1 MKDFIINQ
9 LAMSVNWLREFNDE
23 GLHFILMI
31 LALIY
36 ILLRKEEKC
45 HRRLF
50 IGYSLLFTV
59 VYFCPVT
66 SWMITKAI
74 GTLVYWRML
83 WMMPLPIIIAYAMVK
98 IWFQIK
104 PKWCRAAA
112 IAAFAG
118 VLVVLGQFIYVE
130 DCPYEPRTNWEKI
143 PASPVAICDIVNA
156 NRGSEKEWVLLAAP
170 EDMVPY
176 IRVYDASIHQ
186 VYGRKG
192 DYWKPGSGGRYIVK
206 ALDDEVLDY
215 QTLVKKCRNIRCNYI
230 VLPDGAGREEGMRQY
245 QFEVIGRVG
254 SYVVYKDM
262 KWRP

>member
-1 MKDFIINQ
+1 MEDFIINQ
-9 LAMSVNWLREFNDE
+9 WNMAVNWLLQFNDE

-36 ILLRKEEKC
+36 ILLRKEERV
-45 HRRLF
+45 HRWLF
-50 IGYSLLFTV
+50 IGYSLIFTV
-59 VYFCPVT
+59 IYFCPLT

-83 WMMPLPIIIAYAMVK
+83 WMMPLPVIIAYAAVK
-98 IWFQIK
+98 IWFRMKNKMWKILSIAGL
-104 PKWCRAAA
+104 AA
-112 IAAFAG
+112 
-118 VLVVLGQFIYVE
+118 VLIVLGQFIYVE
-130 DCPYEPRTNWEKI
+130 NNPYEAKTNWEKI
-143 PASPVAICDIVNA
+143 PESPVAICDIVNA

-192 DYWKPGSGGRYIVK
+192 DYWEPRKGGKYIVK

-215 QTLVKKCRNIRCNYI
+215 PTLVENCRNIKCNYI
-230 VLPDGAGREEGMRQY
+230 VLPEGEGREMNMAKFH
-245 QFEVIGRVG
+245 FEVIGRVG
-254 SYVVYKDM
+254 SYVIYKDM
-262 KWRP
+262 NWIP

>member
-1 MKDFIINQ
+1 MTDFIINQ
-9 LAMSVNWLREFNDE
+9 CKMSVSWLRDFNDE
-23 GLHFILMI
+23 GLHFILMF

-36 ILLRKEEKC
+36 ILMRKEEKC

-59 VYFCPVT
+59 IYFCPWT
-66 SWMITKAI
+66 SWLITKAI

-83 WMMPLPIIIAYAMVK
+83 WLMPLPVIIAYAMVK
-98 IWFQIK
+98 F
-104 PKWCRAAA
+104 WCRIEKKWQKGVS
-112 IAAFAG
+112 IAVFAG
-118 VLVVLGQFIYVE
+118 LLVALGQFIYI
-130 DCPYEPRTNWEKI
+130 DGCPYETRANWEKI

-156 NRGSEKEWVLLAAP
+156 NRGSEDEWVLLAAP

-192 DYWKPGSGGRYIVK
+192 NYWKPGSGGRYIVK
-206 ALDDEVLDY
+206 ALDDDVLDY
-215 QTLVKKCRNIRCNYI
+215 ETLVKKCRKIKCNYI
-230 VLPDGAGREEGMRQY
+230 VLPDGEGRIDGMAQY
-245 QFEVIGRVG
+245 HFEVIGWVG

-262 KWRP
+262 LWRP